1 MQDVLT
7 HKADSR
13 KMEEIDEL
21 ELDTPQFTPMATEKL
36 LAFYS

>member
-21 ELDTPQFTPMATEKL
+21 ELEGPRNQWVATSGIKIRND
-36 LAFYS
+36 